1 MKLHILTVILS
12 LSASHLLFAKDKV
25 LELAKQYESK
35 LLSSTNKYSYATNAL
50 TIHYKNN
57 PALASDLTVLT
68 IKHDK
73 TNANRYIS
81 FFNEKTGRRFNT
93 NLLSPASLKSVN
105 ITITSQDAPRPI
117 QLQSYGG
124 VDPSRP

>member
-50 TIHYKNN
+50 TTHYKNH

-68 IKHDK
+68 IKHDQ
-73 TNANRYIS
+73 TNANRYIL
-81 FFNEKTGRRFNT
+81 FFNERTGRRFNT
-93 NLLSPASLKSVN
+93 NLISPAALKT
-105 ITITSQDAPRPI
+105 ITITVTSQDQPRPI

-124 VDPSRP
+124 VDPGRP